1 MSSPGMWKIVSST
14 AIGQDAQSRRRR
26 VVAQIG
32 ARRFAGRCRTG
43 LIGIG
48 RCRVEDGAG
57 EGSLLFHPP
66 VHFVVASV
74 ARVQHALAAVDE
86 DFEIQFQVDTGL
98 AGILAASATSAA
110 SATTARIL
118 SCRRSGPASVVIRR
132 CGSAGRSSRPVATAR
147 ATVGV
152 ASRSGQATHRRTAFD
167 GRKEETL
174 LGVAHQHV
182 VRGTVAGGSFV
193 IQEDRRNHNRS
204 GSLVMVVAVLGRP
217 LRLRV
222 MQRGRTVRPKAGSH
236 GCQRSRRRW
245 WMVSDDGRGFDAL
258 PLQPLEHDPPEI
270 LGCEGFQLLESS
282 HFMLTCST
290 MAELAPSN
298 FRS

>member
-1 MSSPGMWKIVSST
+1 MDRFGFVIDFNVQSRNVEDGQIDGHLGRVV
-14 AIGQDAQSRRRR
+14 GQDAQSRRRC

-118 SCRRSGPASVVIRR
+118 CLQMRKRRPEFLAGCDRPRYGGRR
-132 CGSAGRSSRPVATAR
+132 QFEWPGNS
-147 ATVGV
+147 
-152 ASRSGQATHRRTAFD
+152 
-167 GRKEETL
+167 
-174 LGVAHQHV
+174 
-182 VRGTVAGGSFV
+182 
-193 IQEDRRNHNRS
+193 
-204 GSLVMVVAVLGRP
+204 
-217 LRLRV
+217 
-222 MQRGRTVRPKAGSH
+222 
-236 GCQRSRRRW
+236 
-245 WMVSDDGRGFDAL
+245 
-258 PLQPLEHDPPEI
+258 
-270 LGCEGFQLLESS
+270 
-282 HFMLTCST
+282 
-290 MAELAPSN
+290 
-298 FRS
+298 